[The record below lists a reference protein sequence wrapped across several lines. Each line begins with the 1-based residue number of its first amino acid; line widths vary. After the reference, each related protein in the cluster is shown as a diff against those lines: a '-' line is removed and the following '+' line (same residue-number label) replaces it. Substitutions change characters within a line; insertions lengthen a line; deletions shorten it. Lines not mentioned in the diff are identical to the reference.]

1 MLAYTVRKIFFITLF
16 FAVVFSSSAQET
28 GTGTITVSVGDFLTL
43 QGNLLIR
50 VYDSASYKKSPDN
63 KPVRVKVVPVVSK
76 RMTVV
81 IDSIP
86 RGRFVISALHD
97 ENGNLNF
104 EYVRED
110 YAYSRAALVRFG
122 PPSFDEASIDFDGK
136 PLHLN
141 LRLENEFAGNVL
153 GYKNRTVVSPV
164 IGYTPETSVLFGA
177 NFVKLFRFLRSDS
190 STRTSFA
197 DMLAI
202 ATLKKQIV
210 VEQNYTIFSNRERY
224 MFIGYT
230 SFQRFPQY
238 YYGIG
243 NNVPS
248 SNKELVSYNQIF
260 FDHLALRKIYKKI
273 FAGIGYRY
281 INIFNVDAI
290 DTGVLMDQSVVGNNG
305 SVSSG
310 VQFAVSADSR
320 TNIYNSGK
328 GHMIRV
334 RTVLNTKG
342 LGSSYD
348 FNIVEADLRGY
359 LQIKN
364 IYRDVLAFQGYGYF
378 SSGDVPWN
386 QMGALGNDM
395 IMRGYYSGRY
405 RDKNY
410 AAVQA
415 EYRHSFNKI
424 YGVAVFVGT
433 GEVAKSTSD
442 FSFSQLK
449 PNAGAGLRLTLDRKE
464 RLNLRL
470 DMGFGQNTSN
480 IYVSVAE
487 AF

>member
-1 MLAYTVRKIFFITLF
+1 MLINFVRKYIGITLF
-16 FAVVFSSSAQET
+16 FVIALSSSAQEK
-28 GTGTITVSVGDFLTL
+28 GNGVITVAVGDFLSTR
-43 QGNLLIR
+43 GNLLVT
-50 VYDSASYKKSPDN
+50 VYDSASFKKSPDS
-63 KPVRVKVVPVVSK
+63 KPVRVKVFPVVAK

-86 RGRFVISALHD
+86 PGRYVISALHD

-104 EYVRED
+104 EYIRED

-122 PPSFDEASIDFDGK
+122 PPAFKEASFDFDGK
-136 PLHLN
+136 PLRLN

-153 GYKNRTVVSPV
+153 GYKNRTVISPV

-177 NFVKLFRFLRSDS
+177 NIVKLFRYPKSDS
-190 STRTSFA
+190 ATRTSFA

-202 ATLKKQIV
+202 ATFKKQIII
-210 VEQNYTIFSNRERY
+210 EQNYTIFSNRERF

-238 YYGIG
+238 YFGIG

-248 SNKELVSYNQIF
+248 GNKELVSYNQIF
-260 FDHLALRKIYKKI
+260 FDHLALRKIYKKF

-281 INIFNVDAI
+281 INIFNVEAN
-290 DTGVLMDQSVVGNNG
+290 DTGVLDKSVVGNAG

-310 VQFAVSADSR
+310 VQFAIASDSR
-320 TNIYNSGK
+320 TNIYNSGS
-328 GHMIRV
+328 GHMIRI
-334 RTVLNTKG
+334 RTVLNRKG
-342 LGSSYD
+342 LGSDYNFD
-348 FNIVEADLRGY
+348 IVEADLRGY
-359 LQIKN
+359 LQIRN
-364 IYRDVLAFQGYGYF
+364 VHRDVVAFQGYGYF

-386 QMGALGNDM
+386 QMGTLGNDM

-405 RDKNY
+405 RDKNF

-415 EYRHSFNKI
+415 EYRHSFNKV
-424 YGVAVFVGT
+424 YGVVVFAGT
-433 GEVAKSTSD
+433 GEVAKSTNE
-442 FSFSQLK
+442 FSLSQLK
-449 PNAGAGLRLTLDRKE
+449 PNVGGGLRVTLDRKE